1 MIVKTKTKTK
11 KQNPFRIQKMS
22 QETGLAVQEIM
33 QILSTKNGGLGAK
46 VSGKKI
52 THQSLQ
58 EAKNFCETFSLE
70 DEGTSERYAEYKKA
84 MEDWEYFAL
93 IKVEKAC
100 TPSIMIEVLGLCP
113 ENGEAERRLVK
124 KLAFSYGFNGVL
136 ENID

>member
-1 MIVKTKTKTK
+1 MIVKTKTK

-33 QILSTKNGGLGAK
+33 RILSAKNGGLGAK

-70 DEGTSERYAEYKKA
+70 NKGTKEEYAEYVKA
-84 MEDWEYFAL
+84 LEDWEHFAL

-100 TPSIMIEVLGLCP
+100 TQSIMIEVLELCP
-113 ENGEAERRLVK
+113 KDGEAERRLVK
-124 KLAFSYGFNGVL
+124 KLAFNYGFNGVL
-136 ENID
+136 ENIN